1 MNFDQTWEKYEN
13 GFGDFQG
20 ERHSTRGNCSLCEE
34 MNSKLLNSQLLM
46 FYLEIIKFV
55 FLKLL

>member
-20 ERHSTRGNCSLCEE
+20 KKHKRT
-34 MNSKLLNSQLLM
+34 
-46 FYLEIIKFV
+46 LESSASAVIHKAGKF
-55 FLKLL
+55 